1 MNIFFIGRE
10 NLDDYCSPIKSAQQL
25 CDKHVVKMVL
35 ETAQM
40 CSTTMHN
47 WNSLPDN
54 MLEYPTD
61 LLENIYKPAYQN
73 HPMTKWVGY
82 LRCNML
88 WALQHGLAIGEEYR
102 YRYDKDHSST
112 AILQKMKDYMEYMG
126 WWLESDR
133 HTEPPQCMPD
143 EYKCDDYVE
152 AYRNYYREGKA
163 HILKWTNR
171 EKPEWI

>member
-1 MNIFFIGRE
+1 MNIFAVDKDPKI
-10 NLDDYCSPIKSAQQL
+10 SAQQL

-47 WNSLPDN
+47 WHSLPDN
-54 MLEYPTD
+54 MLDYPTD

>member
-1 MNIFFIGRE
+1 MNIFFIDR
-10 NLDDYCSPIKSAQQL
+10 CPIKSAQQL

-40 CSTTMHN
+40 CSTAMHDWHSSPDTMI
-47 WNSLPDN
+47 D
-54 MLEYPTD
+54 YPTD

-73 HPMTKWVGY
+73 HPMTKWVGD
-82 LRCNML
+82 LRCNL
-88 WALQHGLAIGEEYR
+88 VWAIRHGLAIGEEYK
-102 YRYDKDHSST
+102 YRYDKDHNST
-112 AILQKMKDYMEYMG
+112 SILQKIKDYMEHMG
-126 WWLESDR
+126 WWIILEDNR
-133 HTEPPQCMPD
+133 HSKPPQCMPD

-152 AYRNYYREGKA
+152 AYRNYYRKDKA